1 MLSTQLPIPCTFQL
15 VPSFSLEPCKYLPR
29 PGTGSS
35 SHCSLSVTHVRHL
48 SSASFGICGWMLLV
62 VLKGCV
68 LFPWTF
74 YLPVVF
80 PFSLMPFYRG
90 MGVQLVG
97 LGHFVGREGDK
108 TSFIHTACFS
118 VCYRLRKSECYLRPN
133 FVVAIRC

>member
-15 VPSFSLEPCKYLPR
+15 VASFSLEPCKYLPR
-29 PGTGSS
+29 AGTGSS

-48 SSASFGICGWMLLV
+48 SSASFGICGWMLLA

-68 LFPWTF
+68 FFPLDL
-74 YLPVVF
+74 LPPCSF
-80 PFSLMPFYRG
+80 PFFLNAFLQRDG
-90 MGVQLVG
+90 RAACW

-118 VCYRLRKSECYLRPN
+118 MCYRLRKSECYLRPN